1 MLNLSQFSCVVL
13 FLVGVSR
20 NGNILINIFF
30 NSCYIHLLQRLMTAT
45 ENEVITY
52 IPQIWCFIK
61 SLTPPFLIEVSASSK
76 KIEWSSIYV
85 LLVSI

>member
-1 MLNLSQFSCVVL
+1 
-13 FLVGVSR
+13 
-20 NGNILINIFF
+20 
-30 NSCYIHLLQRLMTAT
+30 MTAT

-76 KIEWSSIYV
+76 KIEWSSICV
-85 LLVSI
+85 IGINLAFVSSITLLILKLCGMPVFPFY